1 VTEHVSVAVRPDQT
15 GSRAALKRDDDAD
28 VIVVGAGPSGAT
40 TAYYL
45 AQAGLDVLL
54 LEKARFPREKVCGDG
69 LTPRAVKALVSMG
82 VDVGPDS
89 GWLRNRGLR
98 VIGYGMRLEMEW
110 PELDSYPG
118 YGLVRSRASL
128 DETLARR
135 AQAAGAKLLE
145 GVTVT
150 GPVLDD
156 AGNIAGVTARTGA
169 AGGMGAG
176 SPHSGG
182 FRGVVPP
189 GQQSGDPEQTFRSR
203 VVVAAD
209 GNSSRLSVAMGLR
222 KRDDRPLG
230 VAVRTYYKSPRHDDD
245 YLESWLDL
253 WDGDRLLPGYGWV
266 FGMGD
271 GTSNVGLGLLN
282 TSAAF
287 GNTDYRALL
296 RRWLNSMPDEWGF
309 VEENRTEPVRG
320 AALPMGFN
328 RTPHYYRG
336 LLLAGDAGGMVNP
349 FNGEGIAYAMESGE
363 ILARTI
369 AQALA
374 RQTLAETERVL
385 AGYPRALQETYG
397 GYYTLGRVFVQLIGR
412 PQFMRFAA
420 RHGMKRPALMGFAL
434 KLLANLTD
442 PRGGDAADRLIN
454 GMARLAPNT
463 R

>member
-1 VTEHVSVAVRPDQT
+1 VTEQATVATAP
-15 GSRAALKRDDDAD
+15 GSRAARAANPRDTDAD

-40 TAYYL
+40 AAYYL
-45 AQAGLDVLL
+45 AQAGLNVLL
-54 LEKARFPREKVCGDG
+54 LEKSRFPRDKVCGDG
-69 LTPRAVKALVSMG
+69 LTPRAVKSLVAMG
-82 VDVGPDS
+82 VDVS
-89 GWLRNRGLR
+89 EEAGWLRNKGLR
-98 VIGYGMRLEMEW
+98 VIGGGMRLELPW
-110 PELDSYPG
+110 PELSSYPG
-118 YGLVRSRASL
+118 YGLVRARASL

-145 GVTVT
+145 DAAVT

-156 AGNIAGVTARTGA
+156 DGRIVGVTTPA
-169 AGGMGAG
+169 
-176 SPHSGG
+176 
-182 FRGVVPP
+182 
-189 GQQSGDPEQTFRSR
+189 QTFRSR

-230 VAVRTYYKSPRHDDD
+230 VAVRTYYTSPRHDDD

-253 WDGDRLLPGYGWV
+253 WDGDRLLPGYGWI

-282 TSAAF
+282 TSDAF
-287 GNTDYRALL
+287 GKTDYRALL
-296 RRWLNSMPDEWGF
+296 TRWLRSMPEEWGY

-328 RTPHYYRG
+328 RTPHYHRG
-336 LLLAGDAGGMVNP
+336 LLLAGDAAGMVNP

-363 ILARTI
+363 ILARVV

-374 RQTLAETERVL
+374 RPARAEVERVL
-385 AGYPRALQETYG
+385 RGYPEALQDAYG
-397 GYYTLGRVFVQLIGR
+397 GYYALGRLFVELIGR
-412 PQFMRFAA
+412 PRLMRRATGA
-420 RHGMKRPALMGFAL
+420 GMSRPALMRFAL
-434 KLLANLTD
+434 KLMANLSE
-442 PRGGDAADRLIN
+442 PRGGDAGDRLIH
-454 GMARLAPNT
+454 AITRLAPSS

>member
-1 VTEHVSVAVRPDQT
+1 VTERVSVAASPKQPGGRVVGP
-15 GSRAALKRDDDAD
+15 RDDDAD

-69 LTPRAVKALVSMG
+69 LTPRAVKTLVAMG
-82 VDVGPDS
+82 VDVGPGS
-89 GWLRNRGLR
+89 GWLRNKGLR
-98 VIGYGMRLEMEW
+98 VIGAGMRLEMPW

-118 YGLVRSRASL
+118 YGLVRTRAAL

-135 AQAAGAKLLE
+135 AQAAGAKLME

-150 GPVLDD
+150 GPVLDS
-156 AGNIAGVTARTGA
+156 AGRIAGVTARSEAEA
-169 AGGMGAG
+169 AGSAAD
-176 SPHSGG
+176 
-182 FRGVVPP
+182 
-189 GQQSGDPEQTFRSR
+189 DPERAVASTQTFRSR

-230 VAVRTYYKSPRHDDD
+230 VAVRTYYASPRHDDD

-253 WDGDRLLPGYGWV
+253 WDGNRLLPGYGWI

-282 TSAAF
+282 TSEAF
-287 GNTDYRALL
+287 GKTDYRALL
-296 RRWLNSMPDEWGF
+296 RQWLKAMPEEWGYT
-309 VEENRTEPVRG
+309 EENRTEPVRG

-336 LLLAGDAGGMVNP
+336 LMLAGDAAGMVNP
-349 FNGEGIAYAMESGE
+349 FNGEGIAYAMESGD

-374 RQTLAETERVL
+374 RPTRAETERVL
-385 AGYPRALQETYG
+385 RGYPQALADAYG
-397 GYYTLGRVFVQLIGR
+397 GYYALGRLFVQLIGR
-412 PQFMRFAA
+412 PQLMRFAT
-420 RHGMKRPALMGFAL
+420 RHGMSRPALMRFAL

-442 PRGGDAADRLIN
+442 PRGGDAPDRLIN
-454 GMARLAPNT
+454 AMTRLAPNP